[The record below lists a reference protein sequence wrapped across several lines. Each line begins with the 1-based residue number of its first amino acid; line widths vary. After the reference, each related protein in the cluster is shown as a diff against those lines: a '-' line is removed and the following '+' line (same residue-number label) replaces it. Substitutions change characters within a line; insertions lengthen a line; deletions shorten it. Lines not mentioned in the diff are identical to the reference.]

1 MNSNT
6 IRLNITLPHSLVS
19 SLDAV
24 AGHRKRSQFIARAV
38 QEKIE
43 QIKSEKMAALL
54 KEGYQTQQAASRA
67 IVKEF
72 EGIAEPESAKDEN

>member
-1 MNSNT
+1 MNRNT

-24 AGHRKRSQFIARAV
+24 AGHRKRSRFIAQAV

-43 QIKSEKMAALL
+43 QLKNEKMSARL
-54 KEGYQTQQAASRA
+54 KEGYQAQQAESLA
-67 IVKEF
+67 IVKDF
-72 EGIAEPESAKDEN
+72 EGVAEAENAEDGN

>member
-1 MNSNT
+1 MNRNT

-24 AGHRKRSQFIARAV
+24 AGPRKRSRFIAQAV

-43 QIKSEKMAALL
+43 QMKNEEMEALL
-54 KEGYQTQQAASRA
+54 KEGYQAQQAESLA
-67 IVKEF
+67 IVKDF
-72 EGIAEPESAKDEN
+72 EGAAGPESSENEN

>member
-1 MNSNT
+1 MNRNT

-24 AGHRKRSQFIARAV
+24 AGHRKRSQFIAQAV

-43 QIKSEKMAALL
+43 QMENEKMETLL
-54 KEGYQTQQAASRA
+54 KEGYQAQHAESLA
-67 IVKEF
+67 IIKDF
-72 EGIAEPESAKDEN
+72 EGVAEPENAEDEN